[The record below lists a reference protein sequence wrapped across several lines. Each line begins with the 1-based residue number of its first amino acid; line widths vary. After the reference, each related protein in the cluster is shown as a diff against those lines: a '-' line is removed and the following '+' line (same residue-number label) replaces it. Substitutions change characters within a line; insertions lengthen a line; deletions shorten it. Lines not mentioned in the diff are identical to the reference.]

1 MNVIICFRYEAFTGQ
16 ILLAA
21 LDHNFH
27 VFHKTLEGQF
37 KKIYSKRSG
46 NWRVEPVKEPKQ
58 YPHLALLQGDILRHR
73 AEYKD
78 PITRHIEIS
87 PST

>member
-1 MNVIICFRYEAFTGQ
+1 MYEVFTGR

-27 VFHKTLEGQF
+27 IFRKTLEGQF

-58 YPHLALLQGDILRHR
+58 YPHLALFQGDILRRR

-87 PST
+87 PSTLHQQ